1 MGSGLR
7 SEAEQQYFEKLTIP
21 AARGEILTSDGFPLV
36 SNETAYLV
44 FAEPQKVKDPELA
57 SKLAEV
63 LEVPSASISAKL
75 DSSLYWVPLAHKV
88 SQEKVDK
95 IRKLELLGVGFNRG
109 DRRFYSEGSTSAHL
123 LGFVGSDLNGQDKGY
138 FGLEGFYDR
147 GLRGRPGILRQ
158 EKDIRGIPILLGGQE
173 EEKAKDGRT
182 LILHLDRSVQFI
194 AEKKLG
200 QGITKYGAKQGS
212 VVIMDPRTGGIL
224 GMVSFPS
231 YDPAE
236 FSGTPPELFKN
247 PVIADSYE
255 PGSTFKVAILAAALD
270 AGVVKPNDVY
280 QDDGPIKIGEYLIKT
295 WNEKYHGQETVT
307 QILERS
313 CNVGMVWV
321 GKKLGREKMV
331 DYLKKFGLGEI
342 TGIDLEE
349 EEVPPLRSK
358 NEWKEIDLATA
369 SFGQGIAVTP
379 NQMVRIVAAIANGGK
394 LMEPHMAAYIKDPNG
409 KKIEIKPKVVRQ
421 VIKPETAA
429 VLTRLMVSAVEN
441 GEARWAKPAGFAIAG
456 KTGTAQIPVAGHYE
470 VERTIAS
477 FVGFAPVDKPKFVML
492 VHLVEPTSSPW
503 GSETAAPLFFDIAKE
518 LLAYYGVAPDE

>member
-1 MGSGLR
+1 MGSSLR

-63 LEVPSASISAKL
+63 LEVPSASISARL
-75 DSSLYWVPLAHKV
+75 DSNLYWVPLAHKV

-200 QGITKYGAKQGS
+200 QGITKYGAKHGS

-236 FSGTPPELFKN
+236 FSETPPELFKN

-421 VIKPETAA
+421 VIKPETAT
-429 VLTRLMVSAVEN
+429 VLTQLMVSAVEN
-441 GEARWAKPAGFAIAG
+441 GEAKWAKPAGFAIAG

-492 VHLVEPTSSPW
+492 VRLVEPTSSPW

-518 LLAYYGVAPDE
+518 LLAYYGVAPNE